1 MEKLTSSEAGIDIE
15 LEPGPPVE
23 QPQTT
28 DFARSA
34 QGLWLPTGGISSG
47 SSGAVVRNSAGGA
60 GRNL

>member
-28 DFARSA
+28 DCR
-34 QGLWLPTGGISSG
+34 
-47 SSGAVVRNSAGGA
+47 
-60 GRNL
+60 